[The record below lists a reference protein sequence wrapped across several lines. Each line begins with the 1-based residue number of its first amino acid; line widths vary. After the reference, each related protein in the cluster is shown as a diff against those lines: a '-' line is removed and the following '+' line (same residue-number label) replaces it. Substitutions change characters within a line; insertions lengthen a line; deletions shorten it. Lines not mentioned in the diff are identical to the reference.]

1 MLIIE
6 YQSWHKNLT
15 NQQISAATD
24 KFLPLLIIILLKE
37 GVTIKIV
44 TLLRE
49 KNKEN
54 ERKWEIFPNLELEI
68 IYLLNLYFI
77 IIILFWL

>member
-37 GVTIKIV
+37 GVTIKII

-49 KNKEN
+49 KTKEN

-68 IYLLNLYFI
+68 ILLHIY
-77 IIILFWL
+77 

>member
-37 GVTIKIV
+37 GVTIKII
-44 TLLRE
+44 TLLQE

-54 ERKWEIFPNLELEI
+54 ERK
-68 IYLLNLYFI
+68 
-77 IIILFWL
+77 

>member
-37 GVTIKIV
+37 GVTIKII

-49 KNKEN
+49 KTKEN

-68 IYLLNLYFI
+68 ILIHIY
-77 IIILFWL
+77 

>member
-37 GVTIKIV
+37 GVTIKII
-44 TLLRE
+44 TLLR
-49 KNKEN
+49 KKTKEN

-68 IYLLNLYFI
+68 ILLHIY
-77 IIILFWL
+77 

>member
-37 GVTIKIV
+37 GVTIKII

-49 KNKEN
+49 KTKEN
-54 ERKWEIFPNLELEI
+54 EKKWEIFPNLELEI
-68 IYLLNLYFI
+68 ILLHIY
-77 IIILFWL
+77 